1 MVGVAL
7 GVCSLLQRFKRC
19 CLLVG
24 LNGVSHDN
32 NVIYRYDCRTVSYLS
47 TGTIYFRCSKRNKNK
62 NLLPGT
68 TYNKPHKH
76 IWSKVAIDT
85 RGT

>member
-1 MVGVAL
+1 MVLVGVAL
-7 GVCSLLQRFKRC
+7 VVLLLQRFKRC

-24 LNGVSHDN
+24 LNGVSHDD

-62 NLLPGT
+62 NLLQPT
-68 TYNKPHKH
+68 TSH
-76 IWSKVAIDT
+76 INIYGVK
-85 RGT
+85 